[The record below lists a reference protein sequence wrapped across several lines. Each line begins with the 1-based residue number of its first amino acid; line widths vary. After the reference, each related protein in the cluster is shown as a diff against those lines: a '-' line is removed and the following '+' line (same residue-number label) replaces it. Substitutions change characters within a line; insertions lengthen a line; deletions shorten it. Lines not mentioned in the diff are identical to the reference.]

1 MANFKLSQAAE
12 NDLIRIHQRGI
23 ETHGEAKADQYFY
36 AFFKRFE
43 QIAIDPYLYPAV
55 DDIRDGYR
63 RSVCGVDNIYYRVV
77 VGGVEIV
84 RILGRQD
91 TKELP

>member
-1 MANFKLSQAAE
+1 MVKQ
-12 NDLIRIHQRGI
+12 
-23 ETHGEAKADQYFY
+23 KADQYFF
-36 AFFKRFE
+36 AFIKRFE

-63 RSVCGVDNIYYRVV
+63 RSVCGVDTIYYRVV

-91 TKELP
+91 TKTLP

>member
-1 MANFKLSQAAE
+1 MLFLKKNGDSSNL
-12 NDLIRIHQRGI
+12 
-23 ETHGEAKADQYFY
+23 T
-36 AFFKRFE
+36 
-43 QIAIDPYLYPAV
+43 IAIDPYLYPAV

-91 TKELP
+91 TKDLP